1 MHQIRKWYFSHISG
15 LNSSIKRR
23 KSWKFTP
30 LSSAALRASYAWRR
44 ASLETGWEYGYFSSY
59 TPMQCTAK
67 HSRFGN
73 INEPSAG
80 SLGYPTLWM
89 IDVNEDDVCWF
100 MHGTIDHGCC
110 GLKYLDM
117 CMNTVFT
124 QSDAA
129 ATICYAIF
137 CGFYPRVATTI
148 LAICCCTFA

>member
-1 MHQIRKWYFSHISG
+1 MNYTGSPIPRPNCFACYTGIASHGWRSRNEGWLKRRTEIWEQGMHEIRKWYFSHISG

-89 IDVNEDDVCWF
+89 IDVNEDDVCVEPLV
-100 MHGTIDHGCC
+100 M
-110 GLKYLDM
+110 
-117 CMNTVFT
+117 
-124 QSDAA
+124 DA
-129 ATICYAIF
+129 
-137 CGFYPRVATTI
+137 VV
-148 LAICCCTFA
+148 